1 MFYIAV
7 KSSVC
12 IKFLQANGI
21 EELGDENRLLYK
33 SCDLGICSGVGLNQ
47 YQIRR
52 CPTTSPFTNM
62 YHTIRHKKG
71 FCQIFEYIDMQ

>member
-21 EELGDENRLLYK
+21 EELGDENRHA
-33 SCDLGICSGVGLNQ
+33 VQ
-47 YQIRR
+47 VV
-52 CPTTSPFTNM
+52 
-62 YHTIRHKKG
+62 
-71 FCQIFEYIDMQ
+71 

>member
-1 MFYIAV
+1 MFYIVV

-21 EELGDENRLLYK
+21 EE
-33 SCDLGICSGVGLNQ
+33 Q
-47 YQIRR
+47 YQNSR

-62 YHTIRHKKG
+62 YHTKQHKKG